1 MLTRVFDPQE
11 FLSAFGMRSLSKVH
25 LHAPFRAGAAEVRY
39 EPAEA
44 ASKIKGGNSN
54 WRGPIWFPA
63 GFLMIESL
71 RKLDKALGPGFTLPV
86 TLEGRGEA
94 VDMNLRRLARE
105 LADRML
111 GLFTPDDAG
120 YRPIYGQNRRLQED
134 PHWKDHLLFHEYF
147 HADDGRGLGAS
158 HQTWTALIAALIDE
172 WRR

>member
-1 MLTRVFDPQE
+1 
-11 FLSAFGMRSLSKVH
+11 
-25 LHAPFRAGAAEVRY
+25 
-39 EPAEA
+39 
-44 ASKIKGGNSN
+44 
-54 WRGPIWFPA
+54 
-63 GFLMIESL
+63 
-71 RKLDKALGPGFTLPV
+71 
-86 TLEGRGEA
+86 
-94 VDMNLRRLARE
+94 MNLRRLARE

-158 HQTWTALIAALIDE
+158 HQTGTALIAALIDE